1 MYFKKK
7 KFCVAILA
15 SALTLSL
22 VGINHSQLVNA
33 AEQTSIAY
41 PFRTGEVA
49 LANSPTVKAP
59 AQPIAS
65 GDTSLWYEQ
74 IFDNPVDLTG
84 ATYVGLEFKNLN
96 NSNPGFTVG
105 VMSNGTRFGS
115 YIDGRPAY
123 FVHENG
129 TVDQLSV
136 LYASLNFGVNA
147 SGMILIPLSSL
158 SIVGWGDQ
166 SATLSNA
173 TSIFLETNSVY
184 NYNFSFMAGEAG
196 FYTGDPFNGGKFT
209 KLLDLSTSIKKNKSS
224 AVRYESVTFPETTT
238 NINNIAGKTASY
250 PFRKDEEAFKDA
262 MIWVGTSAATG
273 DSWQT
278 LTVRFDQVA
287 DLTSASYLAVEY
299 YAKAGTPGLTY
310 AVENKGAR
318 YSNVGFD
325 GNDTYMLAQDGSIK
339 VASTYLYDASNVS
352 QSGCLLIPMAYLKL
366 QFGDAANTL
375 SAAEQFILTTNSLYN
390 WGYEV
395 GIGEIGYYT
404 GRPQE
409 NNFTFHK
416 LLDLTSGPKV
426 GNYSVSNNNPGTSL
440 YRNIIERTVYGD
452 TVINYTATGKT
463 NNSLGVWDGG
473 AAGEQTM
480 TKDSYGD
487 DALKLECT
495 GARPGA
501 DAYTAFTLIDG
512 ANIDWAGKKGV
523 SLWARNDSDTEVSF
537 NLEFDVI
544 STKTN
549 VRARFNVTGGN
560 RFWLYDV
567 NTGKQTIYMTRPC
580 ITLPVGFEGWVRV
593 PFECFAQA
601 QWSIDGA
608 GAFQREFFMT
618 EGCTVPYMC
627 ITVFSGTYTNKPFS
641 INKIGGYATTPSFV
655 SALVPA
661 DENRKDIPALME
673 LEPLN
678 G

>member
-7 KFCVAILA
+7 KFCIAILA
-15 SALTLSL
+15 STLTLSL
-22 VGINHSQLVNA
+22 IGINHSQLVNA
-33 AEQTSIAY
+33 AEATSITY
-41 PFRTGEVA
+41 PFRTGEGA
-49 LANSPTVKAP
+49 LINSPTVKAP
-59 AQPIAS
+59 TVQAS
-65 GDTSLWYEQ
+65 GDNWLWYEQ
-74 IFDNPVDLTG
+74 QYDIIPDLSN
-84 ATYVGLEFKNLN
+84 ATYVAVEFQNVKG
-96 NSNPGFTVG
+96 NPGLTVG
-105 VMSNGTRFGS
+105 VCGEGNRFGT
-115 YIDGRPAY
+115 YGNDGTNVY
-123 FVHENG
+123 FIHEDG
-129 TVDQLSV
+129 KVDTLSV
-136 LYASLNFGVNA
+136 LYSSVNFGEGA
-147 SGMILIPLSSL
+147 KGTILVPLATAGS
-158 SIVGWGDQ
+158 WGGNQ
-166 SATLSNA
+166 AGATLRGSN
-173 TSIFLETNSVY
+173 SFFIESNSRY
-184 NYNFSFMAGEAG
+184 NYNFEFKIGEVG
-196 FYTGDPFNGGKFT
+196 YYTGDPFAGAPMT
-209 KLLDLSTSIKKNKSS
+209 KVLDLSKQIKKDKFYASNFEVS
-224 AVRYESVTFPETTT
+224 FPETGV
-238 NINNIAGKTASY
+238 NVNNIAGQKATY
-250 PFRKDEEAFKDA
+250 PFRKEEDAFKDA
-262 MIWVGTSAATG
+262 MIWVGTSVATA

-278 LTVRFDQVA
+278 MTVKFDQVT
-287 DLTSASYLAVEY
+287 DLTKASYLAVEY
-299 YAKAGTPGLTY
+299 FAKAGTPGLTY
-310 AVENKGAR
+310 GVENKGTR
-318 YSNVGFD
+318 HSIVGSSGED
-325 GNDTYMLAQDGSIK
+325 VYMMNEAGEITK
-339 VASTYLYDASNVS
+339 GCTITYDASNIGT
-352 QSGCLLIPMAYLKL
+352 SGCLLIPMDYVKY

-375 SAAEQFILTTNSLYN
+375 AAAEQFILTTNSLYN

-395 GIGEIGYYT
+395 GVGEIGYYT
-404 GRPQE
+404 GRPNE

-426 GNYSVSNNNPGTSL
+426 SNYSVSNNNPGTSL
-440 YRNIIERTVYGD
+440 YRYIIERTVYGD

-473 AAGEQTM
+473 ATGEQTM
-480 TKDSYGD
+480 TKDTYGD

-523 SLWARNDSDTEVSF
+523 SLWARNDSDVEVSF
-537 NLEFDVI
+537 NLEFDVV

-560 RFWLYDV
+560 RFWLYDL

-608 GAFQREFFMT
+608 GAFQREYFMT

-627 ITVFSGTYTNKPFS
+627 ITVFSGSYTNKPFS
-641 INKIGGYATTPSFV
+641 INKIGSYATTPSFV